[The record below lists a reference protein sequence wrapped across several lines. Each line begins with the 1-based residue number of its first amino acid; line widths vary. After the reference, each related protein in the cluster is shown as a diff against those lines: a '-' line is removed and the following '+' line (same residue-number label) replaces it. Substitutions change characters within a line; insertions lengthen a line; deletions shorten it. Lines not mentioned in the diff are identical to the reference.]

1 MVTKLDTISGIIG
14 EKDTKCR
21 IQTRSPSFSAAEML
35 QKNRENC
42 NKKRKAP
49 TLDKGEE
56 LRYNVY
62 VLK

>member
-1 MVTKLDTISGIIG
+1 MVTKLDAISGIIYR
-14 EKDTKCR
+14 KATKCS
-21 IQTRSPSFSAAEML
+21 ILLQFQKIIAEGML

-49 TLDKGEE
+49 ALDKGEE
-56 LRYNVY
+56 LNYNVY